1 MQTLT
6 KKQKQ
11 VLDFIQSFI
20 KDHGHA
26 PSYEEIAQGLG
37 LSSPSNIYVHVENL
51 RIKGYLKKKWNAN
64 RSIDL
69 TATEFPKQF
78 SVEVKLAGRIAA
90 GFPIEAI
97 EDQETISIPADL
109 LGKNET
115 FVLKVN
121 GESMRDDHIIDGDLI
136 IVEKR
141 ENARNGEMVVAL
153 IKNSEAILKR
163 FYREKNKIRLE
174 PANPVY
180 PTQVYNENDV
190 QIQGVVVGVLRKY
203 K

>member
-1 MQTLT
+1 M
-6 KKQKQ
+6 
-11 VLDFIQSFI
+11 
-20 KDHGHA
+20 
-26 PSYEEIAQGLG
+26 
-37 LSSPSNIYVHVENL
+37 
-51 RIKGYLKKKWNAN
+51 
-64 RSIDL
+64 
-69 TATEFPKQF
+69 
-78 SVEVKLAGRIAA
+78 
-90 GFPIEAI
+90 
-97 EDQETISIPADL
+97 
-109 LGKNET
+109 
-115 FVLKVN
+115 LKVN

-153 IKNSEAILKR
+153 IKNSEATLKR